1 MRGLGT
7 IVNTLAVLLGG
18 AFGLLFRRGI
28 KESMQASLQKACG
41 LATIFIGISGALA
54 EMLTFADGKFSTQ
67 GTLLL
72 VFSMII
78 GTLIGEWIDIERR
91 LDTLSEKLKQLARRT
106 NDSTFDDAFVSAT
119 LVICIGAMAVV
130 GSLQDGITGDSSTLF
145 VKALLDFVIV
155 MVFAS
160 SLGFGALFSAIPLAI
175 YQGLI
180 TLFAVLIAPY
190 MTDAMISGLSFV
202 GSVLICGVG
211 INLTFG
217 KTIKVANM
225 LPALLIPVIYTL
237 GQMIFQ

>member
-7 IVNTLAVLLGG
+7 IVNTLAVILGG
-18 AFGLLFRRGI
+18 AFGLWFRRGI
-28 KESMQASLQKACG
+28 NERLQESLQKACG
-41 LATIFIGISGALA
+41 LATIFIGIAGAMA
-54 EMLTFADGKFSTQ
+54 EMLTYAEGKFSTQ

-72 VFSMII
+72 VFALII
-78 GTLIGEWIDIERR
+78 GALIGEWIDIERR
-91 LDTLSEKLKQLARRT
+91 LDSLGETLKQLARRG
-106 NDSTFDDAFVSAT
+106 NDNQFVDGFVSAT

-130 GSLQDGITGDSSTLF
+130 GSLQDGITGDHATLF

-160 SLGFGALFSAIPLAI
+160 SLGLGALFSAIPLAV

-180 TLFAVLIAPY
+180 TLFAALIAPY

-217 KTIKVANM
+217 KTIKVANL

-237 GQMIFQ
+237 GQMIFA

>member
-18 AFGLLFRRGI
+18 CLGLVFRRGI
-28 KESMQASLQKACG
+28 NERLQESLQKACG
-41 LATIFIGISGALA
+41 LATIFIGIAGAMA
-54 EMLTFADGKFSTQ
+54 EMLTYAEGEFSTT

-72 VFSMII
+72 VFALII
-78 GTLIGEWIDIERR
+78 GALIGEWIDIERR
-91 LDTLSEKLKQLARRT
+91 LDTLGEKLKQLARRG
-106 NDSTFDDAFVSAT
+106 NDNRFVDGFVSAT

-130 GSLQDGITGDSSTLF
+130 GSLQDGITGDHATLF

-160 SLGFGALFSAIPLAI
+160 SLGLGALFSAIPLAI

-180 TLFAVLIAPY
+180 TLFAVVIAPY

-211 INLTFG
+211 INLLFG
-217 KTIKVANM
+217 KTVKVANL
-225 LPALLIPVIYTL
+225 LPALLVPVVYILT
-237 GQMIFQ
+237 QMIF

>member
-18 AFGLLFRRGI
+18 AFGLWFRRGI
-28 KESMQASLQKACG
+28 KESLQESLQKACG
-41 LATIFIGISGALA
+41 LATIFIGISGAMA
-54 EMLTFADGKFSTQ
+54 EMLTYAEGKFSTK

-72 VFSMII
+72 VFALVI
-78 GTLIGEWIDIERR
+78 GALIGEWIDIDRR
-91 LDTLSEKLKQLARRT
+91 LDILGEKLKQLARRG
-106 NDSTFDDAFVSAT
+106 NDSKFVDGFVSAT

-130 GSLQDGITGDSSTLF
+130 GSLQDGITGDHATLF

-160 SLGFGALFSAIPLAI
+160 SLGLGALFSAIPLAI

-211 INLTFG
+211 INLLFG
-217 KTIKVANM
+217 KTVKVANL
-225 LPALLIPVIYTL
+225 LPALLVPVAYTL
-237 GQMIFQ
+237 GQMIF

>member
-18 AFGLLFRRGI
+18 ALGLLFQRGL
-28 KESMQASLQKACG
+28 KQSLQEALHKACG
-41 LATIFIGISGALA
+41 LATIFIGIAGALA
-54 EMLTFADGKFSTQ
+54 EMLTYSDGSFSTQ

-72 VFSMII
+72 VFSLVL
-78 GTLIGEWIDIERR
+78 GTVAGELLDLEGK
-91 LDTLSEKLKQLARRT
+91 LDTLGEKLKALAKRE
-106 NDSTFDDAFVSAT
+106 NDSRFVDGFVSAT

-130 GSLQDGITGDSSTLF
+130 GSLQDGLTGDHATLF

-160 SLGFGALFSAIPLAI
+160 SLGLGVLFSAIPLAI

-190 MTDAMISGLSFV
+190 MTAEMISGLSFI
-202 GSVLICGVG
+202 GSVLICAVG

-217 KTIKVANM
+217 KTIKVANL
-225 LPALLIPVIYTL
+225 LPALLIPIGYTL
-237 GQMIFQ
+237 IRMLIP